1 MPRDS
6 APRTEEPTCGHG
18 WVQPHGLDLLAL
30 VLAGEDVVRAEEAGG
45 VRTGPYEVIEP
56 APAGVPDELRLR
68 DVSEGLPQALAIPV
82 KEAFLGIGTSSRG
95 GP

>member
-1 MPRDS
+1 MVGCPR
-6 APRTEEPTCGHG
+6 
-18 WVQPHGLDLLAL
+18 HGLDLLAL